1 MLTRLVTVFFIA
13 LGVVIGGTFIGGLS
27 ALFTKDSPLKLMDE
41 IAQRIELYAV
51 VSSIGGTFKNLRL
64 LEGSIFQGELSIIIQ
79 QVLVLV
85 IGFIGANVGVL
96 IIKGLTGGY

>member
-1 MLTRLVTVFFIA
+1 MLTRMVTVFFIA
-13 LGVVIGGTFIGGLS
+13 LGVVIGGTFIGALS
-27 ALFTKDSPLKLMDE
+27 ALFTKESPLKMMDE
-41 IAQRIELYAV
+41 IAQRIKLYAV

-64 LEGSIFQGELSIIIQ
+64 LEGSISQGELSIIIQ

-96 IIKGLTGGY
+96 IIKGLIGGY